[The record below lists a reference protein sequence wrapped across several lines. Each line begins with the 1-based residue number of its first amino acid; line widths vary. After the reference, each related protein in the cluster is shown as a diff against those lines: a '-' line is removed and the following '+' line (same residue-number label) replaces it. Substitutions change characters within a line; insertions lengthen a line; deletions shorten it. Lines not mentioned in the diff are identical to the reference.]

1 MIDTPFIFHHMI
13 ECFGQVDIESGI
25 GDSFSFFLSF
35 LFVLEFY
42 LHQNLLDHE
51 PEELCSSFYVVHVDE
66 YFIT

>member
-1 MIDTPFIFHHMI
+1 MI

-51 PEELCSSFYVVHVDE
+51 PEEYVAL
-66 YFIT
+66 FM